1 MVSKTILDDIPLE
14 REEKLVKA
22 GFEDFS

>member
-1 MVSKTILDDIPLE
+1 MVSKTILGDIPLE